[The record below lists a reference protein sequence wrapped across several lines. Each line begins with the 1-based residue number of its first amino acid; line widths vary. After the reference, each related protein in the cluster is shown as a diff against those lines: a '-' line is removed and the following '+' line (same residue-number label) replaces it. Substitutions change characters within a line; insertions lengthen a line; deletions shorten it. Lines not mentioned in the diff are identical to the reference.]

1 MLFQCLFLG
10 KGFFFW
16 GDTIVHPW
24 FFRPCC
30 FIGLQDCHFGATIF
44 NKHRRLSLVDGAFWR
59 TWVTSIPEKWLN
71 ELLQFMDLCFL
82 WCSKKYN
89 IIYYWL
95 WQKTCLFYVFP
106 LLSQD
111 VYRYFTSFFL
121 WFICP
126 ASPNVVT
133 TAQQKNQALF
143 QGWRIGIAPRIRN
156 TLWWKDR
163 WLAQRH
169 SQKSGWIG
177 RGYDKPMP
185 SILSKW
191 YMVVWKSRWWSIL
204 WSCFFCTFSFW
215 EKQLNIQCKSCF
227 SLMSV

>member
-1 MLFQCLFLG
+1 MIQQYYFCSSSSGSASRVTFASSSWDSVVSVSFSWEGLFLG
-10 KGFFFW
+10 

-111 VYRYFTSFFL
+111 LFAPPPRTWSRLRNKKNRLYFKAGELGLHLGSEIHCGERIDGAGATPLPKIWLNRKGL
-121 WFICP
+121 W
-126 ASPNVVT
+126 
-133 TAQQKNQALF
+133 
-143 QGWRIGIAPRIRN
+143 
-156 TLWWKDR
+156 
-163 WLAQRH
+163 
-169 SQKSGWIG
+169 
-177 RGYDKPMP
+177 
-185 SILSKW
+185 
-191 YMVVWKSRWWSIL
+191 
-204 WSCFFCTFSFW
+204 
-215 EKQLNIQCKSCF
+215 
-227 SLMSV
+227 